1 MTGRVL
7 RKNPKKK
14 VLGNE
19 FDTDYNS
26 DSTDDEHLSSNNGG
40 ARDGGVTRGA
50 NINQSNNGGNFANQ
64 LNGGKDS
71 ASDITNSQT
80 NDVTLHT
87 IRDGNV
93 LDSDSGSGTT
103 RVEGEAGAA
112 AAPLGLNERAPTDR
126 ERNNEET
133 QTNNLTDNNADL
145 NRTTHNSNVMTI
157 QDALAIW
164 ELKFEEVDN
173 RLIDLKDALSLTYS
187 VLTQSQIEEIE
198 RLNGQKVR
206 RNRNIKLFMD
216 DAKSAA
222 LIRNGKRNG
231 YRDAVVGSESKTQTI
246 QTNHYEVPANHLG
259 PREAPNTGRHQAPAT
274 GNRQGGWVR
283 GQQQQQQQQQ

>member
-80 NDVTLHT
+80 NDVTLHA
-87 IRDGNV
+87 IRDENV
-93 LDSDSGSGTT
+93 LDSERGSGTT
-103 RVEGEAGAA
+103 RVKGEA
-112 AAPLGLNERAPTDR
+112 PT
-126 ERNNEET
+126 
-133 QTNNLTDNNADL
+133 
-145 NRTTHNSNVMTI
+145 
-157 QDALAIW
+157 
-164 ELKFEEVDN
+164 
-173 RLIDLKDALSLTYS
+173 
-187 VLTQSQIEEIE
+187 
-198 RLNGQKVR
+198 
-206 RNRNIKLFMD
+206 
-216 DAKSAA
+216 
-222 LIRNGKRNG
+222 
-231 YRDAVVGSESKTQTI
+231 YRQ
-246 QTNHYEVPANHLG
+246 
-259 PREAPNTGRHQAPAT
+259 
-274 GNRQGGWVR
+274 
-283 GQQQQQQQQQ
+283 